1 MISNSVNNLLRQ
13 IQSLSSFFYAFY
25 NTNTLLIMLEP
36 KRTDLVER
44 PLSGMTKRGMPKVM
58 SELMASAKSSFKR
71 SAFAIVRAFCE
82 TSSVC
87 VSRVRAKS
95 SVPAIRIWLFAPKR
109 RKADE

>member
-1 MISNSVNNLLRQ
+1 MAFPMSDDSNSVNNLLRQ

-58 SELMASAKSSFKR
+58 SETDG
-71 SAFAIVRAFCE
+71 FCQ
-82 TSSVC
+82 
-87 VSRVRAKS
+87 
-95 SVPAIRIWLFAPKR
+95 IFI
-109 RKADE
+109 